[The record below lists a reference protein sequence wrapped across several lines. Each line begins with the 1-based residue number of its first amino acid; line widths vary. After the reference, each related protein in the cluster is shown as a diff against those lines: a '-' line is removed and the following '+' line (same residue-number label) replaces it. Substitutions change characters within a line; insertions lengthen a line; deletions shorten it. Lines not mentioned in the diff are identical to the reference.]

1 MNASGDR
8 RYRRCKG
15 LRHSF
20 GKVKEENAEGFGLF
34 VAELEE
40 EDDEELKLE
49 IDSRFEK
56 NEGGGDDCLE
66 ASSDN
71 R

>member
-20 GKVKEENAEGFGLF
+20 GKVKEENAELF
-34 VAELEE
+34 VAGFEE
-40 EDDEELKLE
+40 EEEELKIE
-49 IDSRFEK
+49 IDSSLEK
-56 NEGGGDDCLE
+56 KEGGGDD
-66 ASSDN
+66 
-71 R
+71 

>member
-20 GKVKEENAEGFGLF
+20 GKVKEESPDDFGLF
-34 VAELEE
+34 VAGFE
-40 EDDEELKLE
+40 EELKIE
-49 IDSRFEK
+49 IDSGLEK
-56 NEGGGDDCLE
+56 KEGGGDD
-66 ASSDN
+66 D
-71 R
+71 